1 MYFKVKPYVVAILLA
16 TVALVSDAL
25 TEYVAYPLV
34 STVLNESPNAIIRV
48 GVKGLTVLLA
58 PPQPTKTQA
67 AMSVAMRINVENE
80 SLIIKGSRSLA
91 AVLSFSGNAIV

>member
-1 MYFKVKPYVVAILLA
+1 MVAILLA

-80 SLIIKGSRSLA
+80 CLIIKESRSLV
-91 AVLSFSGNAIV
+91 AVLSFCIYAIV